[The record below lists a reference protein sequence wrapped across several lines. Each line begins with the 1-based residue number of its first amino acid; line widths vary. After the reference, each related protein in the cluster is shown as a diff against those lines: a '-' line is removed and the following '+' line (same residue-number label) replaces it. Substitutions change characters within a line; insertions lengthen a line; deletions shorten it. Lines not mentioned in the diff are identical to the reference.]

1 MPPAAETCGLRTALA
16 VAAAL
21 LLAALTA
28 CGTVDRIR
36 GQGTLASTGP
46 EAPNVS
52 PEDPTARAVQIA
64 WISARA
70 SYCGFIFD
78 PNQLRAN
85 YLASEARAGK
95 TPAEIAKLEHAYD
108 YAHESVTDK
117 IKDDVNYCNKDRTA
131 TIRRDLNRYL
141 AGDYSTRTAR

>member
-1 MPPAAETCGLRTALA
+1 MLAAHEPCALR
-16 VAAAL
+16 
-21 LLAALTA
+21 AALTAAGLLLIGALAA
-28 CGTVDRIR
+28 CGTVDSIR
-36 GQGTLASTGP
+36 GKASPASG
-46 EAPNVS
+46 EAPDIS

-78 PNQLRAN
+78 PAQLRAN

-95 TPAEIAKLEHAYD
+95 TPPEIAKLEHAYD

-131 TIRRDLNRYL
+131 MIRRDLNRYL
-141 AGDYSTRTAR
+141 AGDYTTRR

>member
-1 MPPAAETCGLRTALA
+1 MLPANQTCALR
-16 VAAAL
+16 
-21 LLAALTA
+21 AALTAAGLLLTAALAA
-28 CGTVDRIR
+28 CGTVDSIR
-36 GQGTLASTGP
+36 GKSGP
-46 EAPNVS
+46 VSAEAPDVS

-64 WISARA
+64 WTSARA

-78 PNQLRAN
+78 SSQLRAN

-95 TPAEIAKLEHAYD
+95 TPPEIAKLEHAYD

-117 IKDDVNYCNKDRTA
+117 IKDDVSYCNKDRTA

-141 AGDYSTRTAR
+141 AGDYTTRK